1 MEVWNELWFCAG
13 EDYRGEKIEQKGS
26 VTVYFSPPELSQN
39 NNKNKCLGTL
49 GSRATGRTEYNS
61 PHGEPLAVLA
71 KSPKQALAMT

>member
-39 NNKNKCLGTL
+39 NNKISALGHWE
-49 GSRATGRTEYNS
+49 AGRPGEQNIT
-61 PHGEPLAVLA
+61 PHMVSL
-71 KSPKQALAMT
+71 